1 VNETG
6 DRVIKAS
13 CLSEN
18 WQITNVRMEKAPT
31 WDGNAAS
38 EEDDSGANGKGL
50 MLKIEG
56 IEGPDLIGGE
66 EKEEGAV
73 GEEEMVL
80 LLEGFDKKMGVLRK
94 VLEGMGTGL
103 AVDGEAELQREG
115 EDGEAAEQGKQP
127 CLANINEGID
137 HESG

>member
-1 VNETG
+1 
-6 DRVIKAS
+6 
-13 CLSEN
+13 
-18 WQITNVRMEKAPT
+18 MEKAPT

-73 GEEEMVL
+73 GEEEMAL

-103 AVDGEAELQREG
+103 AVDGEVDLRREGEGEKAG
-115 EDGEAAEQGKQP
+115 EDGETGEQGRQAF
-127 CLANINEGID
+127 LANINEVVD
-137 HESG
+137 DESG